1 MLEVV
6 DEGFAPIVVFDG
18 ACGDGVNLVLL
29 RDELQHHGKQ
39 PPLLDGNLRGLTLR
53 KGECRCKFGQCISWS
68 VPASWDMKNFNMFE
82 LFQEFSGCLIIWHEL
97 WFTDFIDPIDL
108 SNNELRV
115 PVNS

>member
-29 RDELQHHGKQ
+29 RDELQHRGKQ

-53 KGECRCKFGQCISWS
+53 KGECRCKFGQRISWS

-82 LFQEFSGCLIIWHEL
+82 FIHEL
-97 WFTDFIDPIDL
+97 PGHLTVRHKLRFANLIYPIDL
-108 SNNELRV
+108 SNNQLRV
-115 PVNS
+115 PINP